1 MIHFSNVDY
10 WYAVGKPIFNNLNL
24 NLQKGQIYGL
34 LGKNGAGKTTLLR
47 LISGLLFPKTGTAEV
62 MGFDPSKRHP
72 DMLSEI
78 FFISEEF
85 QIFKMNIGNFVKH
98 YSPFYPNFDE
108 VMFDKFLREF
118 EIEPDR
124 KMHELSYGQKKK
136 TMLAFGLA
144 TNTKLLI
151 LDEPTNGLDIPS
163 KGQFRKVLT
172 EAVSDERTVIIS
184 THQVRDLSNLMDPV
198 VVLDRGRILF
208 QKSMED
214 ISKVLN
220 FKLVQSL
227 TPPEGVLHYEQ
238 VPGGFMTL
246 TANTTGQYTDV
257 EMESLFNAVVSRKPE
272 ILNLFKTTNYEL

>member
-10 WYAVGKPIFNNLNL
+10 WYSVGKPIFNNLNL

-184 THQVRDLSNLMDPV
+184 THQVRDLANLMDPV
-198 VVLDRGRILF
+198 VVLDNGRILF

-220 FKLVQSL
+220 FKLIQSL

-272 ILNLFKTTNYEL
+272 ILNLFKNNSNH

>member
-10 WYAVGKPIFNNLNL
+10 WYTIGKPIFKNLHL
-24 NLQKGQIYGL
+24 NLQKGNIYGL

-47 LISGLLFPKTGTAEV
+47 LLCGLLFPKEGTAEV

-72 DMLSEI
+72 DMLAEL
-78 FFISEEF
+78 FFISEEMD
-85 QIFKMNIGNFVKH
+85 IPKMKISNFIKH
-98 YSPFYPNFDE
+98 YSTFYPRFDE
-108 VMFDKFLREF
+108 AVFNKILNEF
-118 EIEPDR
+118 EIEGDR
-124 KMHELSYGQKKK
+124 MMNTLSYGQKKK

-144 TNTKLLI
+144 SDTKLLV

-184 THQVRDLSNLMDPV
+184 THQVRDLANLMDPV
-198 VVLDRGRILF
+198 IILDRGRILF

-214 ISKVLN
+214 ISKALN

-227 TPPEGVLHYEQ
+227 TPPEGALHVEQ
-238 VPGGFMTL
+238 VPGGYL
-246 TANTTGQYTDV
+246 TITPNSNGQYTDV
-257 EMESLFNAVVSRKPE
+257 EMESLFNAIVSRKPE
-272 ILNLFKTTNYEL
+272 IFNQFK